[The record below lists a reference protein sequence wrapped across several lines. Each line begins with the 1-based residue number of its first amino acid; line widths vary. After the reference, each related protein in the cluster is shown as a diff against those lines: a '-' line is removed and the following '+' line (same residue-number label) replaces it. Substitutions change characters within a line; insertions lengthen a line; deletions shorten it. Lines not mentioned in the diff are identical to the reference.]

1 MKLMFNVVRYSQII
15 GLIAVDSS
23 TASRLGEVE
32 EVWLDE
38 LGRIAYLSSVEGYLS
53 LEQVSG
59 VGTTAVSTYGRIYDH
74 APMNLRRLYRLV
86 VQSTLDE
93 PLGWIED
100 FLFDWHTGEIVA
112 YILAGDIA
120 EPFGGRAVLYPEDV
134 REIVAEKVV
143 IREGA
148 KARLQ
153 SEAEGL
159 KGFLSEKSHQV
170 RHLVKIIGDRL
181 HDLISPHDKPEV
193 VRVKIETASDELADS
208 DEHDRQ
214 ALKEATDF
222 LQEQWQHLQQSI
234 SRAGSRAKSAL
245 DSAWKQ
251 IAGKR

>member
-1 MKLMFNVVRYSQII
+1 MFNVVRYSQIV

-23 TASRLGEVE
+23 TTSHLGEVE

-38 LGRIAYLSSVEGYLS
+38 MGRIAYLSSLEGYMS
-53 LEQVSG
+53 LEQMSG

-74 APMNLRRLYRLV
+74 APMNLRRLHRLV
-86 VQSTLDE
+86 VRSTLDE

-120 EPFGGRAVLYPEDV
+120 EPFGGKAVLYPEDV
-134 REIVAEKVV
+134 REIIAEKVV
-143 IREGA
+143 VREGA
-148 KARLQ
+148 KDRLK

-170 RHLVKIIGDRL
+170 RHLVKIISDRL

-193 VRVKIETASDELADS
+193 VRVKIETVSDELADS
-208 DEHDRQ
+208 GEHDRHT
-214 ALKEATDF
+214 LEEATDF

-234 SRAGSRAKSAL
+234 SRAGSRAKSAF

>member
-1 MKLMFNVVRYSQII
+1 MKLMFNVIRYSQII

-23 TASRLGEVE
+23 TASHLGEVE

-38 LGRIAYLSSVEGYLS
+38 LGQIAYLSSPEGYLS
-53 LEQVSG
+53 LEQVFG
-59 VGTTAVSTYGRIYDH
+59 VGITVVSTYGRIYDRS
-74 APMNLRRLYRLV
+74 PMNLRRLHRLMV
-86 VQSTLDE
+86 SSTLDE
-93 PLGWIED
+93 PLGWVED

-112 YILAGDIA
+112 YILAGDLA
-120 EPFGGRAVLYPEDV
+120 EPFGGKAVLYPEDV
-134 REIVAEKVV
+134 REIVAEKVI

-148 KARLQ
+148 KDRLK

-170 RHLVKIIGDRL
+170 RHLLKLISDRL

-193 VRVKIETASDELADS
+193 VRVKIETVSDELINS
-208 DEHDRQ
+208 GEHDRQ
-214 ALKEATDF
+214 VLKEATDF
-222 LQEQWQHLQQSI
+222 LQEQWQHLQQNI
-234 SRAGSRAKSAL
+234 NRAGSRAKSAL

>member
-1 MKLMFNVVRYSQII
+1 MFSVVRYSQII

-38 LGRIAYLSSVEGYLS
+38 LGRIAYLSSAEGYLS

-59 VGTTAVSTYGRIYDH
+59 VGTTAISIYGRIYDRA
-74 APMNLRRLYRLV
+74 APMNLRRLHRLV
-86 VQSTLDE
+86 MRSTLDE

-120 EPFGGRAVLYPEDV
+120 ESFGGRAVLYPEDV
-134 REIVAEKVV
+134 LEIVSERIV

-148 KARLQ
+148 KDRLK

-159 KGFLSEKSHQV
+159 KGFLSEKSDRV
-170 RHLVKIIGDRL
+170 RHLVKIISDRL

-193 VRVKIETASDELADS
+193 VRVKIETVSDELANS
-208 DEHDRQ
+208 DEHDRH
-214 ALKEATDF
+214 ALQEATDF

-234 SRAGSRAKSAL
+234 SRASSRAKSAL

>member
-1 MKLMFNVVRYSQII
+1 MFNVVRYSQIV

-23 TASRLGEVE
+23 TTSHLGEVE

-38 LGRIAYLSSVEGYLS
+38 MGRIAYLSSLEGYMS
-53 LEQVSG
+53 LEQMSG
-59 VGTTAVSTYGRIYDH
+59 VGATAVSTYGRIYDR
-74 APMNLRRLYRLV
+74 APMNLRRLHRLV
-86 VQSTLDE
+86 VRSTLDE

-120 EPFGGRAVLYPEDV
+120 EPFGGKAVLYPEDV
-134 REIVAEKVV
+134 REIIAEKVV
-143 IREGA
+143 VREGA
-148 KARLQ
+148 KDRLK

-170 RHLVKIIGDRL
+170 RHLVRVISDRL

-193 VRVKIETASDELADS
+193 VRVKIETASNEFADS
-208 DEHDRQ
+208 GEHDRHT
-214 ALKEATDF
+214 LKEATDF

-234 SRAGSRAKSAL
+234 SRARSRAKSAL

-251 IAGKR
+251 ISGQR